1 MDLWKHKA
9 LIHDVAYNDEILLY
23 ALTEQNYDLDIKV
36 NNLELA
42 TRENTAEVKK
52 LVEVVFKE
60 SVSMANIVDSQA
72 QLIIETLRPA
82 EKWKIL

>member
-1 MDLWKHKA
+1 M
-9 LIHDVAYNDEILLY
+9 HDVAYNDEILLY